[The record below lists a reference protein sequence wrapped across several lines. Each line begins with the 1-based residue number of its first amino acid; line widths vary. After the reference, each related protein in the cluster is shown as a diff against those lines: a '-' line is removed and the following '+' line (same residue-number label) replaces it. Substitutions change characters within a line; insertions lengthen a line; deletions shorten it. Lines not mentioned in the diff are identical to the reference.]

1 MYNTLAQIYNT
12 NVLEKTAADML
23 AEQTGMDVANLSPDQ
38 LEAYAQQMLAEAD
51 QAAEVETQYAD
62 QAQLAQGANLA
73 DVRQTP
79 LNTMPPEQ
87 LVQTPQFDEG
97 DTVGK
102 VAAYRIY
109 HDLFPQL
116 SLDIY
121 ETTKQ
126 ASKIA
131 FQEVLK
137 EAGFID
143 KAKKVSAGAR
153 SLASATGSRVA
164 DAGKAEGR
172 GVKNTAKG
180 FGQHVLGGRR
190 IGTTDGESRVGNTLI
205 GAAHKETRGDWL
217 KSQASRAA
225 LGAGAAGAGAAGY
238 HAATKE
244 ANFVQPMQQQ
254 EQPQTSALEQIAQQ
268 KAMSYLQAQGYDIN
282 QLLGGQDEQ
291 VEQEQQQLAP
301 EMQAK
306 LANDMIRGQVD
317 QYTDQLAMQMLS
329 QLGIDL
335 NSQTDPNTQEQVVQ

>member
-1 MYNTLAQIYNT
+1 MYNALAQIYNT

-23 AEQTGMDVANLSPDQ
+23 AEQAGFDVSNLSPDQ

-51 QAAEVETQYAD
+51 QAEVETQYAD

-79 LNTMPPEQ
+79 LNTMSPEQ

-121 ETTKQ
+121 ETVKQ
-126 ASKIA
+126 ANVAA
-131 FQEVLK
+131 FNEVLK
-137 EAGFID
+137 EAGFMD
-143 KAKKVSAGAR
+143 KAKEMSAGAR
-153 SLASATGSRVA
+153 SLASAAGSRVA
-164 DAGKAEGR
+164 DAGKAVGR
-172 GVKNTAKG
+172 GVKNTVKG
-180 FGQHVLGGRR
+180 FGQHVLGGRS
-190 IGTTDGESRVGNTLI
+190 IGTTDGKSRVGNTLI

-244 ANFVQPMQQQ
+244 ANFAQPMQQ

-268 KAMSYLQAQGYDIN
+268 KAMSYLQSQGYDIN
-282 QLLGGQDEQ
+282 QLLGGQDQQ
-291 VEQEQQQLAP
+291 VEQEQQLAP